1 MAGISSANTVS
12 VSSTTNTAA
21 IAVVAPTARPT
32 QHSINSTMVIKSQIP
47 STQQQAPPPA
57 PPQQQQQQPQ
67 PPNTV
72 FVSTGRAF
80 PHHHIHSIGP
90 AQVPPGAQQWPMVE
104 PVFHFGPGF
113 EKQNYCPTHSQG
125 PQPPEHVVFFHV
137 SPGVSVT
144 FQIAGNR
151 EIIRGELFRS
161 NSNLFPFHCFFY

>member
-12 VSSTTNTAA
+12 VTSTTNTA

-32 QHSINSTMVIKSQIP
+32 QHSINPTMVAKSQLQSP
-47 STQQQAPPPA
+47 QQQQQQAPPPP
-57 PPQQQQQQPQ
+57 PPQQPPPQPQ
-67 PPNTV
+67 PQTNTV

-90 AQVPPGAQQWPMVE
+90 AQVPPGAGQWPMVE

-151 EIIRGELFRS
+151 EIIRGKSFLRFT
-161 NSNLFPFHCFFY
+161 